1 MFLSV
6 QNINKSFGAT
16 EILRGC
22 SFDLPKGKTM
32 SILGK
37 SGCGKTTLLKI
48 IAGLIENFEGTII
61 LDHEN
66 LGGKSPQ
73 KRNTVYL
80 YQEPLL
86 FPHLNVFENV
96 AFGLKLKDKSKF
108 KSITNL
114 NVNDFIKQKTYEM
127 LENLGIS
134 EQAQKM
140 PNQLSGG
147 QKQRVAFG
155 RALIL
160 EPKLLL
166 LDEPFGALDVETRT
180 NMQQFFKK
188 IALQYQITSFF
199 VSHDLKEAILM
210 GDVLGF
216 MEAGSLKIYTSVLDF
231 ILDERTGMQKELN
244 FWKNLKNE

>member
-114 NVNDFIKQKTYEM
+114 KVNDFIKQKTY
-127 LENLGIS
+127 LIRS
-134 EQAQKM
+134 QAVTD
-140 PNQLSGG
+140 SWW
-147 QKQRVAFG
+147 F
-155 RALIL
+155 
-160 EPKLLL
+160 
-166 LDEPFGALDVETRT
+166 
-180 NMQQFFKK
+180 
-188 IALQYQITSFF
+188 
-199 VSHDLKEAILM
+199 
-210 GDVLGF
+210 
-216 MEAGSLKIYTSVLDF
+216 
-231 ILDERTGMQKELN
+231 
-244 FWKNLKNE
+244 